1 MGVILGVYGV
11 PCPGMPLHHMRSKHP
26 VNTTARW
33 PEPLACSLLL
43 QVGPSPNAKAM
54 ALPARCP
61 AVARKLFVACTQMD
75 PERRPCAQQLV
86 EWLRADIAQS
96 RH

>member
-1 MGVILGVYGV
+1 
-11 PCPGMPLHHMRSKHP
+11 MRG
-26 VNTTARW
+26 AD
-33 PEPLACSLLL
+33 ACTCACVCMHAL

-75 PERRPCAQQLV
+75 PERRPQAQQLV
-86 EWLRADIAQS
+86 EWLRADIASS
-96 RH
+96 RG